1 MPYSEDA
8 LREGL
13 AYDEDEIKYIL
24 RAEREASVGFD
35 YDADLNGEREQ
46 ALNYFK
52 GIMPDMPAGENRSKV
67 VSTDVADAIEQALPD
82 LIDIFLAGEDGMTF
96 QATGAEDEDLAK
108 QETDYVRH
116 VVFQQNRGFGLLYTG
131 IKDALLLKIGVWK
144 FYWDGEPEF
153 QEYETTVD
161 EMGLQELEQLGVE
174 VIGIEPGQPMM
185 GEQGPIETF
194 NVTAR
199 KMVRNG
205 KVCIN
210 AIPPEDFTVSS
221 DTVVLGE
228 TPYCAYRRRVRVQEL
243 LADGYD
249 PEKVST
255 LRADETSGAEIVGQA
270 RDLAHEREDLELH
283 NAAIEELRLVE
294 VIEHYI
300 RLDLEGTGRP
310 QIWRIVTGNNEECIL
325 EMEKRAR
332 IEFAAIT
339 PYPQTHRFYGMS
351 LADKQMEIQRVK
363 TALNRMLLD
372 SGYFA
377 QNQRPEVDMSKALP
391 ETIPAL
397 LDNQPGRPVPVKMAG
412 AVNPIQTAP
421 VSFDILAALEYTNT
435 SAELRSGVM
444 RHTQGIDPDSLHDTK
459 GGAQIQMNASQKRM
473 RLMARQ
479 FAEGGVRD
487 LFLGVHDLLR
497 SNATIADTI
506 RLRNTWVQVDPSAW
520 SRRKDVTIDIGIG
533 SGGREEK
540 LLKLNLFSERIAQL
554 VELQGGLKGPLV
566 TAQNVYALVDM
577 FAGALDIKSPERFV
591 TDPSQQDPNAGGE
604 EEPSPEMLKVQ
615 GEMEMAKAKLEMQA
629 AEAKQKMELAQVQAE
644 FDAKMQVAKIEAEQ
658 NALRDRAALEAELAR
673 DKAVAELELA
683 REKMANEMILARER
697 QAMEAE
703 IGAFKATAEAET
715 KAVMS
720 TNRPGG
726 SLAE

>member
-116 VVFQQNRGFGLLYTG
+116 VVFQQNRGFGLLYTA

-144 FYWDGEPEF
+144 FYWDGEPEY

-174 VIGIEPGQPMM
+174 VIGIEPVAGNGGNEPAQL
-185 GEQGPIETF
+185 F
-194 NVTAR
+194 RVTAR
-199 KMVRNG
+199 KMIRNG
-205 KVCIN
+205 RVCIN

-228 TPYCAYRRRVRVQEL
+228 TPYCGYRRRVRVQEL

-283 NAAIEELRLVE
+283 NAAVEELRLVE

-310 QIWRIVTGNNEECIL
+310 QIWRIVTGNNEQCIL

-351 LADKQMEIQRVK
+351 LADKQMEIQKVG
-363 TALNRMLLD
+363 TALMRMLLD

-397 LDNQPGRPVPVKMAG
+397 LDNQPGRPIPVKMAG

-421 VSFDILAALEYTNT
+421 VSFDILAALETNKT
-435 SAELRSGVM
+435 ASELRTGVM

-506 RLRNTWVQVDPSAW
+506 RLRNTWVEVDPSAW

-540 LLKLNLFSERIAQL
+540 LLKLNLFSERIAQI

-566 TAQNVYALVDM
+566 TAQNVYSLVDM

-615 GEMEMAKAKLEMQA
+615 GEMEMAKAKLELQA
-629 AEAKQKMELAQVQAE
+629 AEAQQKMQLAQQQAE
-644 FDAKMQVAKIEAEQ
+644 FEAQMQAAKIQAEQ
-658 NALRDRAALEAELAR
+658 QALRERAALEAQLAR

-683 REKMANEMILARER
+683 REKMANELILARER
-697 QAMEAE
+697 QAVEAE
-703 IGAFKATAEAET
+703 IGAFKAKADAENNANMTA
-715 KAVMS
+715 
-720 TNRPGG
+720 NRPGG